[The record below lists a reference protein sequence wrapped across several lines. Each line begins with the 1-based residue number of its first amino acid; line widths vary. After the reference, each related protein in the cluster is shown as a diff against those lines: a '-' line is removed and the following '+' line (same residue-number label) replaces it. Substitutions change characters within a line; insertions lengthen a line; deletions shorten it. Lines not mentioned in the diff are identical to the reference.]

1 MKVALR
7 QRSGRSSKPLLAAA
21 VAIVIGLAS
30 FGMVVAA
37 TVRTSGQSA
46 AAPNGAAATASV
58 PPASEPPASE
68 RPKPT
73 GDPNAT
79 GERLPDNRDDPTA
92 QERTDAIAI
101 FVADPRVISLV
112 AGQTYEVLGVLVS
125 KPDKAVDT
133 GHRFMGVGVAL
144 YGVNE
149 TWGGLVDLQSLRLT
163 SLERS
168 PSNAGLS
175 PAEED
180 RAFAIAQA
188 DPQVATL
195 VSQLNAVRN
204 TAYGVLDGEG
214 PSACGNERC
223 ANVTFSVPGGNVLIV
238 AVSLSSGRVLTIYPR
253 R

>member
-1 MKVALR
+1 MKDDPRLR
-7 QRSGRSSKPLLAAA
+7 SARHTRTIVA
-21 VAIVIGLAS
+21 VAVAVVIGLAS
-30 FGMVVAA
+30 LGVVVAA
-37 TVRTSGQSA
+37 NVRTSGPPVAVPQA
-46 AAPNGAAATASV
+46 VTPPATVAATV
-58 PPASEPPASE
+58 PPASEPP
-68 RPKPT
+68 KFT

-101 FVADPRVISLV
+101 FVADPRVIPLI
-112 AGQTYEVLGVLVS
+112 AGQTYEVLGVAVA
-125 KPDKAVDT
+125 KPDKAVDS
-133 GHRFMGVGVAL
+133 GHRFMWVGVAL
-144 YGVNE
+144 YGANQ
-149 TWGGLVDLQSLRLT
+149 TWVGLVDLQSLRLT

-168 PSNAGLS
+168 PSNNVGLS

-188 DPQVATL
+188 DPQVAAL
-195 VSQLNAVRN
+195 ISQLNATRN
-204 TAYGVLDGEG
+204 LAHGVVEGEG

-238 AVSLSSGRVLTIYPR
+238 AVSLSSGRVLVIYPR

>member
-1 MKVALR
+1 MKDYPRLR
-7 QRSGRSSKPLLAAA
+7 SVRHTRTIVA
-21 VAIVIGLAS
+21 VAVAALIGLGS
-30 FGMVVAA
+30 LGVVVAA
-37 TVRTSGQSA
+37 TVRTSRPPV
-46 AAPNGAAATASV
+46 AAPRAVATATAAATI
-58 PPASEPPASE
+58 PPASEA
-68 RPKPT
+68 PKFT

-92 QERTDAIAI
+92 QERADAIAI
-101 FVADPRVISLV
+101 FVADARVIPLI
-112 AGQTYEVLGVLVS
+112 AGQAYEVLGVAVA
-125 KPDKAVDT
+125 KPEKAVDT
-133 GHRFMGVGVAL
+133 GHRFISISVAL
-144 YGVNE
+144 YGANE
-149 TWGGLVDLQSLRLT
+149 TWVGLVDLQTRLLA

-180 RAFAIAQA
+180 HAFAIAQA

-195 VSQLNAVRN
+195 VSQLNAARN

-214 PSACGNERC
+214 PSACANQRC

>member
-1 MKVALR
+1 MKNFPR
-7 QRSGRSSKPLLAAA
+7 QRSARHTRTIVA
-21 VAIVIGLAS
+21 VAVAVVISLAS
-30 FGMVVAA
+30 LGVVVA
-37 TVRTSGQSA
+37 TNVRTSGPPV
-46 AAPNGAAATASV
+46 AAPEAVATPPATAAASV
-58 PPASEPPASE
+58 PPASEPP
-68 RPKPT
+68 KFT

-133 GHRFMGVGVAL
+133 GHRFIGVGVAL

-223 ANVTFSVPGGNVLIV
+223 ANVTFSVPGDNVLIV